1 LTLQVMKFGGTSV
14 GSIEK
19 IKRVAT
25 RIIKKKNADHDLIVV
40 VSAMGKTTDHLVEMA
55 HALSDRPS
63 KREMDMLLATGE
75 QQTMALLAMYLI
87 QQGVEAISM
96 TGWQAGIFTETSHG
110 NARIEA
116 IETPPIMAQLEK
128 GKVVIV
134 AGFQGVTEGEA
145 ITTLGRGGSDTSAV
159 ALAAAFKAELCEIY
173 TDVDGVYTSDPRYV
187 SKARKLSELSYD
199 EMLEMANLGAGVLHP
214 RSVENA
220 KKYKV
225 PLVVRS
231 SFNDEPGTIIK
242 EGTSLEKGQDVSG
255 LAFEKEVT
263 KITLLG
269 LPNQL
274 QTLSTVF
281 KVLAG
286 AGVNVDIIIQNA
298 MDEETTSISFTI
310 HTSSLNDT
318 LDVLNLNQKALGF
331 NDVNVESD
339 LAKVSIVGSGMVS
352 NPGVAA
358 DMFEV
363 MTKNQVKIKMVST
376 SEIKVSTVIPMD
388 DLNRALE
395 ALHEAFHLDQPMA
408 ERSLTPSSK

>member
-1 LTLQVMKFGGTSV
+1 MTLQVMKFGGTSV

-19 IKRVAT
+19 IQRVGS
-25 RIIKKKNADHDLIVV
+25 RIQKKKAAGYDVIVV
-40 VSAMGKTTDHLVEMA
+40 VSAMGKTTDHLVDLA
-55 HALSDRPS
+55 AGITVRPS

-87 QQGVEAISM
+87 NEGIEAVSM
-96 TGWQAGIFTETSHG
+96 MGWQAGMVTEASHG
-110 NARIEA
+110 NARIADIKRES
-116 IETPPIMAQLEK
+116 IQKQLNL

-134 AGFQGVTEGEA
+134 AGFQGVTEDFE

-173 TDVDGVYTSDPRYV
+173 TDVEGVYTTDPRYV
-187 SKARKLSELSYD
+187 SKARKLAELSYD

-242 EGTSLEKGQDVSG
+242 EETSMETGLAVSG

-269 LPNQL
+269 LPNKIE
-274 QTLSTVF
+274 TLSNVF

-298 MDEETTSISFTI
+298 LDKETTSISFTI
-310 HTSSLNDT
+310 ASTHLADA
-318 LDVLNLNQKALGF
+318 LDVLKTNQPILSYSDLNI
-331 NDVNVESD
+331 ESN
-339 LAKVSIVGSGMVS
+339 LAKVSIIGSGMVS

-363 MTKNQVKIKMVST
+363 MSNIDVKIKMVST
-376 SEIKVSTVIPMD
+376 SEIKVSTVIPTS
-388 DLNRALE
+388 DLNKALE
-395 ALHEAFHLDQPMA
+395 ALHEAFHLDSPLV
-408 ERSLTPSSK
+408 EPELSSKA